1 MSSDKRSDFF
11 AWYRD
16 KVDRGE
22 QFDFQKEIVEYCQ
35 SDVHILRNACLR
47 FREIILGITRKQ
59 EVHFDD
65 NEGVLDTKITGGTDP
80 FQLMTLASLCMKI
93 FKSKFLPENWK
104 IKVKKDNEMSDWLP
118 ASLLEVK
125 FKVDSNGT
133 KMTDEQLQENG
144 YLIEEK
150 TLYVPI

>member
-1 MSSDKRSDFF
+1 
-11 AWYRD
+11 
-16 KVDRGE
+16 
-22 QFDFQKEIVEYCQ
+22 
-35 SDVHILRNACLR
+35 
-47 FREIILGITRKQ
+47 
-59 EVHFDD
+59 
-65 NEGVLDTKITGGTDP
+65 
-80 FQLMTLASLCMKI
+80 MKI

-150 TLYVPI
+150 NFLWTDIAQVPSYGYSSRDTY

>member
-1 MSSDKRSDFF
+1 MSSDKRSEFF

-22 QFDFQKEIVEYCQ
+22 QFHFQKEIVEYCQ
-35 SDVHILRNACLR
+35 SDFHILRNACLR
-47 FREIILGITRKQ
+47 FREIILGITGKQ

-80 FQLMTLASLCMKI
+80 FQLITFALCMNI
-93 FKSKFLPENWK
+93 FKSKFLPENWE

-118 ASLLEVK
+118 ASLLVGK
-125 FKVDSNGT
+125 FTVDFNGT